1 MDYNQNQNQNQNQNT
16 SQNPYPNQNFYP
28 NPYNTY
34 GQMPQ
39 GFVQNPAPMTIKD
52 WLLTFLILCIP
63 FVNIVMPFVWA
74 FSSGTNP
81 SKSNFFKA
89 YLIMVLIGIGL
100 WIILGG
106 MILAFFANG
115 FNYY

>member
-1 MDYNQNQNQNQNQNT
+1 MDYNQNQNQNQN
-16 SQNPYPNQNFYP
+16 PYPNQNFNP

-39 GFVQNPAPMTIKD
+39 GFVPPMTIKD

-74 FSSGTNP
+74 FSSSTNP

-89 YLIMVLIGIGL
+89 YLIMMLIAIGL

-106 MILAFFANG
+106 MILAFFADG
-115 FNYY
+115 FSNYYY